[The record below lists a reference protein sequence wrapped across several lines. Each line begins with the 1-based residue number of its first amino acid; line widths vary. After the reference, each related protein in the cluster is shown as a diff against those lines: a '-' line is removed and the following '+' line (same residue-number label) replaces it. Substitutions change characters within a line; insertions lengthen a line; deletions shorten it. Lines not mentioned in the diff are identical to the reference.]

1 MELDRDEARALER
14 RLETQGRSDD
24 WEPVSVRSVLWEL
37 VLLTW
42 AAVCAAASL
51 VRDGVKESWRD
62 DAVLLCAS
70 GALLLWALGLLLWP
84 RGLAW

>member
-42 AAVCAAASL
+42 AAVCAAAVL
-51 VRDGVKESWRD
+51 VRDGMRD
-62 DAVLLCAS
+62 EPVWGCAAAAVV
-70 GALLLWALGLLLWP
+70 LWALAVALGA
-84 RGLAW
+84 RAW